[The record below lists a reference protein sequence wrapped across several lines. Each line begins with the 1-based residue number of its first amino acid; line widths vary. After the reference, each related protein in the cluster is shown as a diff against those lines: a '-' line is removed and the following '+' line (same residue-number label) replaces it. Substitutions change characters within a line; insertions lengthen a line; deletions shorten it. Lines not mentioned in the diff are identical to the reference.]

1 MSVSS
6 LETLV
11 DLEIARRTDET
22 RWETGLFA
30 MPASVVRAERISAR
44 AAYQLAL
51 FGRGVIVDIRAGAER
66 RAEGAVHARLSPLA
80 VPQGQV
86 RRWMAQPWFATRA
99 GLRPDTR
106 LIVLTQ
112 DGSASAEVAQ
122 ALRTAGFAQATDIV
136 DGFRGWCAAGLPTA
150 VLPIAGP

>member
-6 LETLV
+6 LETFV
-11 DLEIARRTDET
+11 DLDLARRADET

-30 MPASVVRAERISAR
+30 VPASMVRAERISAR

-51 FGRGVIVDIRAGAER
+51 FGRGVIVDIRAGADR
-66 RAEGAVHARLSPLA
+66 RAEGAVHARLNPLV

-86 RRWMAQPWFATRA
+86 RRWMAQPWFAALA

-106 LIVLTQ
+106 LILLTQ
-112 DGSASAEVAQ
+112 DGSASAEVA
-122 ALRTAGFAQATDIV
+122 ATLRTAGFVQATDVV
-136 DGFRGWCAAGLPTA
+136 DGFRGWCAAGLPTD
-150 VLPIAGP
+150 GP